1 MAFSFSDK
9 IQLVEDILT
18 NIEKSI
24 TTLQERTKSINSV
37 EDFLNTPWG
46 VEKLDAVCMVL
57 IALGESIKGLDKITN
72 KELLPH
78 YPSIRWKDVM
88 GVRDIIAHHYF
99 EIDAEEIYYII
110 KNDIEPLKSAIQFL
124 KAYIK
129 E

>member
-46 VEKLDAVCMVL
+46 MEKLDAVCMVL
-57 IALGESIKGLDKITN
+57 IA
-72 KELLPH
+72 
-78 YPSIRWKDVM
+78 
-88 GVRDIIAHHYF
+88 F
-99 EIDAEEIYYII
+99 F
-110 KNDIEPLKSAIQFL
+110 Q
-124 KAYIK
+124 
-129 E
+129 

>member
-1 MAFSFSDK
+1 
-9 IQLVEDILT
+9 
-18 NIEKSI
+18 
-24 TTLQERTKSINSV
+24 
-37 EDFLNTPWG
+37 
-46 VEKLDAVCMVL
+46 
-57 IALGESIKGLDKITN
+57 
-72 KELLPH
+72 
-78 YPSIRWKDVM
+78 M

>member
-24 TTLQERTKSINSV
+24 
-37 EDFLNTPWG
+37 
-46 VEKLDAVCMVL
+46 
-57 IALGESIKGLDKITN
+57 
-72 KELLPH
+72 
-78 YPSIRWKDVM
+78 DV
-88 GVRDIIAHHYF
+88 
-99 EIDAEEIYYII
+99 EEIYYII

>member
-1 MAFSFSDK
+1 M
-9 IQLVEDILT
+9 
-18 NIEKSI
+18 
-24 TTLQERTKSINSV
+24 
-37 EDFLNTPWG
+37 
-46 VEKLDAVCMVL
+46 
-57 IALGESIKGLDKITN
+57 DKITN

-110 KNDIEPLKSAIQFL
+110 KNDIDPLKSAIQFL